1 MIQEVC
7 FTIQSANDLFAML
20 DYCNTIAVDLN
31 EEDPDDPDIALILN
45 SVAEAIDLIQDQTDS
60 FD

>member
-1 MIQEVC
+1 
-7 FTIQSANDLFAML
+7 ML